1 MKETEQDTIRL
12 IFDRGELL
20 GRVEN
25 DCELLGDIIRI
36 FKEDFPSHVHTLRE
50 AVKARDGKSVAAS
63 AHTLKG
69 MLSNL
74 AAAQAAASVARLE
87 QLGRQGDSSGY
98 DGALAAF
105 EDDAGKLIPLLEAC
119 MAEECR

>member
-1 MKETEQDTIRL
+1 MKEAEQASPCQ

-20 GRVEN
+20 ARVEN
-25 DCELLGDIIRI
+25 DCELLGDIITI
-36 FKEDFPSHVHTLRE
+36 FKEDFPSHLHDLRE
-50 AVKARDGKSVAAS
+50 AVKARDGKSVAIA

-74 AAAQAAASVARLE
+74 AAAQAASSVARLE
-87 QLGRQGDSSGY
+87 QMGCQGDSQGF
-98 DGALAAF
+98 DEAFAAF
-105 EDDAGKLIPLLEAC
+105 EDDASKVIPLLEAC